1 MNHSS
6 VRSFGSF
13 WFPVKIMRFWKLVG
27 LTFLTIWTK
36 HEQNMIQEY
45 LNHLFV
51 KNTWRKLFNTQ
62 VGRGPILDFSTLRL
76 YPVVGSTRIKFFIN
90 AQIYFYL
97 FMFESFGEELSGTC
111 RKVQYWTSP
120 L

>member
-1 MNHSS
+1 MNHIS

-27 LTFLTIWTK
+27 LTFHTIWTK

-51 KNTWRKLFNTQ
+51 KNTWRKLFNNQ
-62 VGRGPILDFSTLRL
+62 EGRGPILDFSTTFEN
-76 YPVVGSTRIKFFIN
+76 PFFLSLG
-90 AQIYFYL
+90 L
-97 FMFESFGEELSGTC
+97 FLSKTHKNKIRKNEFKDNNDFGLNRSDH
-111 RKVQYWTSP
+111 
-120 L
+120 